1 MNPQSWLDAFIERNE
16 VDLARMRGYLE
27 DSLAAAAVL
36 ERKKRPHPRRVE
48 GAVISMDV
56 RDRVLLAAA
65 NPVFASGEFELCP
78 GPNRSVGLRERA
90 SGTLLRMRKV
100 KESPAAVL
108 GGETVVQVPYQA
120 GFDELDKPEG
130 AAPLVLGRGHVP
142 ALVWWMDKSDLL
154 GGFLVV
160 VLDDEKSLNRS
171 PLVTCAKVEVPA
183 LASLPRGNVKS
194 SVRHVEDDFDNLVA
208 PRRPRR
214 EAGGAEGAQPSV

>member
-1 MNPQSWLDAFIERNE
+1 MNPQPWLDAFVGRNE

-65 NPVFASGEFELCP
+65 NPVFESGKFELRP
-78 GPNRSVGLRERA
+78 GPNRSVGLQERA
-90 SGTLLRMRKV
+90 SGVLLRMRKV
-100 KESPAAVL
+100 KESPAAAL
-108 GGETVVQVPYQA
+108 GGDTVVQLPYQA
-120 GFDELDKPEG
+120 GFDELDKPE
-130 AAPLVLGRGHVP
+130 AATPPILGHGYVP

-160 VLDDEKSLNRS
+160 VLDDDKSLNRS
-171 PLVTCAKVEVPA
+171 PLLACAKAEVPA
-183 LASLPRGNVKS
+183 LASLAQGNVKS
-194 SVRHVEDDFDNLVA
+194 SVRHVEDDFENLVA

>member
-1 MNPQSWLDAFIERNE
+1 MNPQSWLDAFVGRNV
-16 VDLARMRGYLE
+16 VDLARVRGYLE
-27 DSLAAAAVL
+27 DSLAAAAVP

-65 NPVFASGEFELCP
+65 TPVFESGNFHLRP
-78 GPNRSVGLRERA
+78 GPNRSVGLEERA
-90 SGTLLRMRKV
+90 SGVLLRMRKI
-100 KESPAAVL
+100 KELPVARLS
-108 GGETVVQVPYQA
+108 GETVVQVPYQA
-120 GFDELDKPEG
+120 GFDELDESDLDALPT
-130 AAPLVLGRGHVP
+130 LGHGYVP

-171 PLVTCAKVEVPA
+171 PLVVCAKAEVPA
-183 LASLPRGNVKS
+183 LATLLRGNVKP
-194 SVRHVEDDFDNLVA
+194 SVQHVKDDFDNLVA

>member
-1 MNPQSWLDAFIERNE
+1 MNPQSWLDAFVGRNE

-65 NPVFASGEFELCP
+65 TPVFESGNFQLRP
-78 GPNRSVGLRERA
+78 GPNRSVGLEERA
-90 SGTLLRMRKV
+90 SGVLLRMRKI
-100 KESPAAVL
+100 KELPVARLS
-108 GGETVVQVPYQA
+108 GETVVQVPYQA
-120 GFDELDKPEG
+120 GFDELDEPG
-130 AAPLVLGRGHVP
+130 LDALPTLRHGYVP

-171 PLVTCAKVEVPA
+171 PLVACAKAEVPA
-183 LASLPRGNVKS
+183 LATLPRGNVKP
-194 SVRHVEDDFDNLVA
+194 SVQHVKDDFDNLVA